1 MDEAGGAFFVGAWLT
16 IFGGLFEMVALVGL
30 YDALRSAGPLLILAS
45 ILAVLGLT
53 LVTISHLIPIAIA
66 YEIVLAYV
74 DAEAP
79 RPSLAVTT
87 ETLGNL
93 ALIVN
98 YTGNVLN
105 WASSCLCTWSPSPD
119 IGAPEV
125 DRLTGFV
132 AAFFAGWLGP

>member
-1 MDEAGGAFFVGAWLT
+1 
-16 IFGGLFEMVALVGL
+16 MVALVGFTTP
-30 YDALRSAGPLLILAS
+30 RSAGPLLILAP

-66 YEIVLAYV
+66 YEIVPAYV

-79 RPSLAVTT
+79 RLSLAVTT

-105 WASSCLCTWSPSPD
+105 WGVVVPLYSVAILRTSVLPRW
-119 IGAPEV
+119 IG
-125 DRLTGFV
+125 
-132 AAFFAGWLGP
+132 